1 MYEFHTVQSNR
12 NYSEKPQDSNNKN
25 IRINGFVTVSPQVF
39 IIENRIKATG
49 PSVSCNTPFC
59 RETWWGLAWAGSGW
73 TVTKF
78 PASLQ
83 QRLLP
88 RGTSRAP
95 CGFGM
100 LSKDVKAKTIGA
112 KSTGHYILYTASS
125 TAGTVTVSAKPP
137 VSPNSVTK
145 RLQNQPHR
153 DGNTGPVLSP
163 YVPQEDLV
171 LKQNSKFSFKPLNL
185 CTGTWNTSRR
195 ELDFDVSISLS
206 FWSPSQVV
214 KQAMTHASPLRTP
227 GGPSI
232 TYLSSKHPHTPKAD
246 LVI

>member
-49 PSVSCNTPFC
+49 PSLSCNTPFC
-59 RETWWGLAWAGSGW
+59 RGETWRRGLAWAGSGW

-83 QRLLP
+83 QCLLP

-100 LSKDVKAKTIGA
+100 LSKDVKAKTTGA

-125 TAGTVTVSAKPP
+125 TARTVTVSAEPP
-137 VSPNSVTK
+137 VSPGGCKTSHTEMGTLANTQCGHHVFPK
-145 RLQNQPHR
+145 R
-153 DGNTGPVLSP
+153 
-163 YVPQEDLV
+163 
-171 LKQNSKFSFKPLNL
+171 
-185 CTGTWNTSRR
+185 
-195 ELDFDVSISLS
+195 I
-206 FWSPSQVV
+206 
-214 KQAMTHASPLRTP
+214 
-227 GGPSI
+227 
-232 TYLSSKHPHTPKAD
+232 
-246 LVI
+246 

>member
-59 RETWWGLAWAGSGW
+59 RGETWRQGLAWAGSGW

-83 QRLLP
+83 QGLLP

-100 LSKDVKAKTIGA
+100 HSKDVKAKTTGA
-112 KSTGHYILYTASS
+112 KST
-125 TAGTVTVSAKPP
+125 VTIFFTQ
-137 VSPNSVTK
+137 SPLQPAQWRRQLNLRLHQTLSVT
-145 RLQNQPHR
+145 RRPQNQPHSY
-153 DGNTGPVLSP
+153 GNTGRYPGLSP
-163 YVPQEDLV
+163 GVPQEDLV
-171 LKQNSKFSFKPLNL
+171 LKQNAKFPFKSLHL
-185 CTGTWNTSRR
+185 CTGT
-195 ELDFDVSISLS
+195 
-206 FWSPSQVV
+206 
-214 KQAMTHASPLRTP
+214 
-227 GGPSI
+227 
-232 TYLSSKHPHTPKAD
+232 
-246 LVI
+246 

>member
-59 RETWWGLAWAGSGW
+59 RGETWRRGLAWAGSGW
-73 TVTKF
+73 TVNKF

-100 LSKDVKAKTIGA
+100 LSKDVKAKTTGA

-125 TAGTVTVSAKPP
+125 TAHMVTVSAEPP
-137 VSPNSVTK
+137 VSPNSKCHQEAAKPATQRWEHWPIPSAVTTCSPRGSSLK
-145 RLQNQPHR
+145 TKLQ
-153 DGNTGPVLSP
+153 V
-163 YVPQEDLV
+163 
-171 LKQNSKFSFKPLNL
+171 FS
-185 CTGTWNTSRR
+185 
-195 ELDFDVSISLS
+195 
-206 FWSPSQVV
+206 
-214 KQAMTHASPLRTP
+214 
-227 GGPSI
+227 
-232 TYLSSKHPHTPKAD
+232 
-246 LVI
+246 